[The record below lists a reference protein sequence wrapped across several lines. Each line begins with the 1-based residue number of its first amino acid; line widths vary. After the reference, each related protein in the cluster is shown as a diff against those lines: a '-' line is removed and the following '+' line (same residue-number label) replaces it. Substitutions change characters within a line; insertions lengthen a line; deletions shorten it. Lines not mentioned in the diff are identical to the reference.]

1 MIPTGRLWVL
11 LCLLAVPMM
20 AAGFFPGLGG
30 VVLVLDTLALLLAV
44 LDYAQARRVRLE
56 VSRKLPPRLS
66 VGAPNKVELLLVH
79 RGGEP
84 VDVLVRDDVPELV
97 EAA

>member
-30 VVLVLDTLALLLAV
+30 AVLLLDVLALGLAGWTCC
-44 LDYAQARRVRLE
+44 
-56 VSRKLPPRLS
+56 SRAGCIWR
-66 VGAPNKVELLLVH
+66 
-79 RGGEP
+79 
-84 VDVLVRDDVPELV
+84 
-97 EAA
+97 